1 MFIIDIKIIQKK
13 KNKIHIEHLAS
24 GKRIKN
30 NCFLRTL
37 KFKMIGRIL
46 LTNLDEIKFVQGLL
60 KFIYLIFSLHMKI
73 N

>member
-1 MFIIDIKIIQKK
+1 MFIIDIKILQKK
-13 KNKIHIEHLAS
+13 QNEIHMEHLAS
-24 GKRIKN
+24 GKHIKN
-30 NCFLRTL
+30 GCFLRTL

-46 LTNLDEIKFVQGLL
+46 LTDLDEIKFVQGLL